1 MEDSFKRWR
10 SPGEEFDPQ
19 IITTLKDWIE
29 KVQRAN

>member
-1 MEDSFKRWR
+1 MEDSFKHWS
-10 SPGEEFDPQ
+10 SPDQEFNPQ